1 MSISWWSLPGGFDN
15 REESLFTATG
25 QQEDFPQVCIALVI
39 IIIIIIIKLACSQN
53 TSKRFYPA
61 MGVFNV
67 QFFQLILHQT
77 FDITT

>member
-1 MSISWWSLPGGFDN
+1 MRWVGGFDN

-39 IIIIIIIKLACSQN
+39 IIIIIIIIIIKLACSQN

-67 QFFQLILHQT
+67 HFFQLILHKT